1 LQILR
6 IQSTISNLKFCRR
19 ETAMLKNRWIMAAGI
34 LGSLVCAGFLV
45 LALLP
50 ARPAVT
56 QANFDRIKE
65 GMTQVEVEAIFGGPA
80 KYKSSNGRD
89 WSMLREG

>member
-1 LQILR
+1 
-6 IQSTISNLKFCRR
+6 
-19 ETAMLKNRWIMAAGI
+19 MLKNRWIMATGMLGGI
-34 LGSLVCAGFLV
+34 VCAGFLV

-56 QANFDRIKE
+56 QANFDRLKE
-65 GMTQVEVEAIFGGPA
+65 GMTQGEVEAIFGGPP
-80 KYKSSNGRD
+80 KCKSSNGRD

>member
-1 LQILR
+1 
-6 IQSTISNLKFCRR
+6 
-19 ETAMLKNRWIMAAGI
+19 MLKNRWIIATGM
-34 LGSLVCAGFLV
+34 LGGFVCAGFLV

-56 QANFDRIKE
+56 QANFDRLKE
-65 GMTQVEVEAIFGGPA
+65 GMTRVEVEAIFGGPP